1 MAVKTYRKTALV
13 AAEQFLPAIGQ
24 IPAGVYSTALGHPSK
39 RPDAEWVL
47 DTKEARHTL
56 RVGDY
61 ICTGS
66 KGEKWNVEREIFE
79 ETYEEVE
86 ASPQEKYL
94 NLVDGK
100 IYDLVSKDEHGVN
113 LRHKGRG
120 PTYFLGIAEFERR
133 FQLHTPAPQT
143 RAVAYPTRVE
153 NGIIVDR
160 YGVPVSPHIEGEN
173 EGGGR

>member
-13 AAEQFLPAIGQ
+13 TAEQFLPAIGQ
-24 IPAGVYSTALGHPSK
+24 IPAGVYSSALGHPSK

-79 ETYEEVE
+79 ETYEEVC
-86 ASPQEKYL
+86 A
-94 NLVDGK
+94 
-100 IYDLVSKDEHGVN
+100 
-113 LRHKGRG
+113 
-120 PTYFLGIAEFERR
+120 
-133 FQLHTPAPQT
+133 PAPQ
-143 RAVAYPTRVE
+143 PRVE
-153 NGIIVDR
+153 
-160 YGVPVSPHIEGEN
+160 P
-173 EGGGR
+173 

>member
-13 AAEQFLPAIGQ
+13 TAEQFLPAIGQ

-66 KGEKWNVEREIFE
+66 KGERWNVEREIFE
-79 ETYEEVE
+79 ETYEEV
-86 ASPQEKYL
+86 STP
-94 NLVDGK
+94 
-100 IYDLVSKDEHGVN
+100 
-113 LRHKGRG
+113 
-120 PTYFLGIAEFERR
+120 
-133 FQLHTPAPQT
+133 TPAPNMVGDNQPRYT
-143 RAVAYPTRVE
+143 TKRLHDEIDKARAYGLEMAAQLIDDTPRVGAPHYDE
-153 NGIIVDR
+153 LARRIRVLA
-160 YGVPVSPHIEGEN
+160 VSEGSSDE
-173 EGGGR
+173 